1 MLNCRH
7 SVVLQMPAP
16 RGLSYRDVLLTNV
29 MDTEGAE
36 WPEAPFRPSLGMR
49 LEVLKKVSSS
59 VWGPLKLLP
68 DGGSLLIPFVRVIE
82 GCVEWLA
89 S

>member
-1 MLNCRH
+1 
-7 SVVLQMPAP
+7 MPAP

-49 LEVLKKVSSS
+49 LEMLKKVSRQYQYALRARCIR
-59 VWGPLKLLP
+59 G
-68 DGGSLLIPFVRVIE
+68 
-82 GCVEWLA
+82 
-89 S
+89 